1 MKQVSGWKPL
11 FVMEAA
17 GKTCGVLNETSKIFK
32 SILKRKKKK
41 ERAAIEE

>member
-1 MKQVSGWKPL
+1 
-11 FVMEAA
+11 MEAA
-17 GKTCGVLNETSKIFK
+17 GKTCGVLNETSKILK